1 MKMALVVFGLL
12 AVATV
17 ANAQES
23 KTENPYLLPVELCQ
37 MEDYDASIAAF
48 EELETLDIKQVSS
61 LTGFQLDLVNQ
72 HLVQQEYTPK
82 ALTFAEIKALFS
94 SDGDEGYNDLYLITY
109 KSKKSG
115 KIYIQA
121 KTWPGD
127 NPYGLIFTDAGKLV
141 GHNGDGSI
149 SLFTI
154 SGGQVSCFELGLP

>member
-17 ANAQES
+17 ANAQTS
-23 KTENPYLLPVELCQ
+23 KAENPYLLPVELCQ
-37 MEDYDASIAAF
+37 MEDYDASLAAF
-48 EELETLDIKQVSS
+48 EEVESLDIKQINS
-61 LTGFQLDLVNQ
+61 LTSFQLDLVNQ
-72 HLVQQEYTPK
+72 HLIHQEYTPK

-94 SDGDEGYNDLYLITY
+94 NDGEEGYNDLYLITY

-127 NPYGLIFTDAGKLV
+127 NPYGLIFTQAGKLV
-141 GHNGDGSI
+141 AYNDDDSI
-149 SLFTI
+149 SFATL
-154 SGGQVSCFELGLP
+154 SGGQVSCFEMGY